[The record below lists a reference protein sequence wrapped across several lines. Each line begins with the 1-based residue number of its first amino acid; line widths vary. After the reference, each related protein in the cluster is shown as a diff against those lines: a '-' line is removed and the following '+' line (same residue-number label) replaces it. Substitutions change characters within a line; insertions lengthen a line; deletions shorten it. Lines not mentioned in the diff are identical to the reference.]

1 MGVLS
6 AGKAELRLEVALQV
20 RSGGDGGKESGIDAL
35 LVSLSLLG
43 GGVLLLGLL
52 EDTFLGLLGGLGS
65 LEVGVVDVLG
75 DGDLG
80 DINRGGGGD
89 DLGSDGSSE
98 WDTVDLRKRDKEGNQ
113 KENF

>member
-6 AGKAELRLEVALQV
+6 AGKAELCLEVSLEV
-20 RSGGDGGKESGIDAL
+20 GSGGDGGEESGIDAL

-52 EDTFLGLLGGLGS
+52 EDALLGLLGGLGS

-80 DINRGGGGD
+80 DIDLGGGGD

-98 WDTVDLRKRDKEGNQ
+98 WDSVDLKKRVKKGI
-113 KENF
+113 KISL